1 MSEPS
6 TPLMRQYS
14 AIKKEH
20 PNALLFFRLG
30 DFYELFF
37 DDAIL
42 AARELQ
48 ITLTSRNKEKGVNIP
63 MCGVPYHAAEGYI
76 AKLIRRGFKVAV
88 CEQVE
93 DPRLATK
100 LVRREVTRVVTPGTA
115 ADSSLNAE
123 ENNFLA
129 AVATV
134 GDRVGFAALDLST
147 GEFRATE
154 FAGESAGRRIQE
166 ELEQLRPKEMLYGS
180 SAPLLEHASS
190 TQLGSFATLNG
201 RDTPHSTGT
210 APVARISGF
219 GWAETPLDDWIFAP
233 DHAIPLVENHF
244 GVLSLEG
251 FGLAGKQA
259 AASAAG
265 AILYYIRSTQRGTLD
280 HVDRIGFYE
289 RQNCLVL
296 DAVTVRNLE
305 LIEPLFAG
313 TDAGVTLIRC
323 LDATITPMGKRLLR
337 MWMLRPS
344 LDRTEIE
351 ARLDAVDVQVK
362 DIVGREEL
370 RRSLDGILDL
380 ERLLSR
386 VTLETANPRDVL
398 ALGASLGKL
407 PKVRG
412 VLAGLLAPRLAMLHA
427 AIDELGDLRGKIESM
442 LAPEP
447 PLTLNDGG
455 VIAAGIDKD
464 LDELRDL
471 SHNSKQYLAQVETRE
486 RERTGIGSL
495 KVKFNSIFGY
505 YIEISKANLHHAP
518 TDYERKQTLVNAERF
533 TTPELKEY
541 ESKILDA
548 QEKIVEIERRLF
560 AELRSAIAAEA
571 KRIRQTALALAEVD
585 VLGSLAHIAAL
596 RNYCR
601 PKFEADNSDQT
612 ADLEIVEGRHPVIE
626 LQEMTIG
633 NDRFVPNDLFLN
645 SKTHNIVVLTGPN
658 MGGKSTYLRQAALI
672 VIMAQMGSFVPARS
686 VRMGIVDRVFTRIGA
701 SDNVARG
708 RSTFMVEMT
717 ETAAILHTATP
728 RSLILLD
735 EVGRGTSTYDGLA
748 IAWAAVEY
756 LHARVRAKTLFATH
770 YFELTE
776 LAEQLSGVKNYH
788 VSVKETGGSVV
799 FLRRVEPG
807 AADRSYGIEVAKLA
821 GLPNEVV
828 VRAREV
834 LAEHESS
841 EHRLSGHLTPG
852 SAPERPAQLTIFTP
866 LSQPVLEKL
875 READL
880 DRMTPLEALNLLAE
894 LKKADWQK
902 RWQRRT
908 QLIHASGQL
917 LIVGFDGTEMSPRL
931 ASLLA
936 KIAPAGV
943 ILFARN
949 IKGVEQTHT
958 LLRECQKCVAMPLF
972 TCVDLEGGTVDRFRN
987 VLGTAPSPAEVFATG
1002 SRALYR
1008 KHGRVIGENCRALGF
1023 NVDFAPVLDL
1033 AFAASRS
1040 VMSSRAVSDD
1050 PKQVVVYAREF
1061 LQGLRDAG
1069 VLGCGKHFP
1078 WAG

>member
-1 MSEPS
+1 
-6 TPLMRQYS
+6 MRQYA

-37 DDAIL
+37 DDAVL

-48 ITLTSRNKEKGVNIP
+48 ITLTSRNKEKGIVIP

-93 DPRLATK
+93 DPRLAKT

-115 ADSSLNAE
+115 ADSSLSAE

-154 FAGESAGRRIQE
+154 FGGESAGRRIQE

-180 SAPLLEHASS
+180 SAPLLERIE
-190 TQLGSFATLNG
+190 N
-201 RDTPHSTGT
+201 TPSARARLETGVSPVPSEAPALHTGT
-210 APVARISGF
+210 APRALVSGA

-233 DHAIPLVENHF
+233 DHAIPLLENHF

-305 LIEPLFAG
+305 LIEPLFPGMSAG
-313 TDAGVTLIRC
+313 TDAGVTLFRC
-323 LDATITPMGKRLLR
+323 LDATVTPMGKRLLR
-337 MWMLRPS
+337 TWLLRPS
-344 LDRTEIE
+344 LDRSEIE
-351 ARLDAVDVQVK
+351 GRLDSVEVQVK
-362 DIVGREEL
+362 DTVRREEL

-398 ALGASLGKL
+398 ALAASLGRI
-407 PKVRG
+407 PKVRA
-412 VLAGLLAPRLAMLHA
+412 VLTGLSAARLSALHV
-427 AIDELGDLRGKIESM
+427 AIDELGDLRNKVDGT
-442 LAPEP
+442 LVAEP
-447 PLTLNDGG
+447 PLTLSDGG
-455 VIAAGIDKD
+455 VIATGVDKD

-471 SHNSKQYLAQVETRE
+471 SRNSKQYLAQVEQRE
-486 RERTGIGSL
+486 RERTGIASL

-505 YIEISKANLHHAP
+505 YIEISKANLHLSPA
-518 TDYERKQTLVNAERF
+518 DYERKQTLVNAERF

-585 VLGSLAHIAAL
+585 VLGCLAHIAAL

-601 PKFEADNSDQT
+601 PKFEPKFEPNLDEAEKAEDGG
-612 ADLEIVEGRHPVIE
+612 DLEIVEGRHPVIE
-626 LQEMTIG
+626 LQELASG
-633 NDRFVPNDLFLN
+633 SERFVPNDLFLD
-645 SKTHNIVVLTGPN
+645 SSAHNIVVLTGPN

-686 VRMGIVDRVFTRIGA
+686 VRLGIVDRVFTRIGA

-717 ETAAILHTATP
+717 ETAAILHTATA

-756 LHARVRAKTLFATH
+756 LHARVHAKTLFATH

-788 VSVKETGGSVV
+788 VSVKESGGSVV

-852 SAPERPAQLTIFTP
+852 SSAEPERPTQLTIFTP
-866 LSQPVLEKL
+866 LSQPVLENL
-875 READL
+875 REVDL
-880 DRMTPLEALNLLAE
+880 NRLTPLEALNLLAE
-894 LKKADWQK
+894 LKRQ
-902 RWQRRT
+902 
-908 QLIHASGQL
+908 I
-917 LIVGFDGTEMSPRL
+917 E
-931 ASLLA
+931 
-936 KIAPAGV
+936 
-943 ILFARN
+943 
-949 IKGVEQTHT
+949 
-958 LLRECQKCVAMPLF
+958 
-972 TCVDLEGGTVDRFRN
+972 
-987 VLGTAPSPAEVFATG
+987 
-1002 SRALYR
+1002 
-1008 KHGRVIGENCRALGF
+1008 
-1023 NVDFAPVLDL
+1023 
-1033 AFAASRS
+1033 
-1040 VMSSRAVSDD
+1040 
-1050 PKQVVVYAREF
+1050 
-1061 LQGLRDAG
+1061 
-1069 VLGCGKHFP
+1069 
-1078 WAG
+1078 